1 MVKELWTI
9 ASGLNRLFVPY
20 IALCEE
26 KSKNGE
32 SFGLIRF
39 YLASEL
45 QFTDI
50 PVKEREKH
58 VTIAGYFVFA
68 RQGEKKGKKQ
78 KSTYSLG
85 MPPRYARAGH
95 LDHAVF
101 RT

>member
-20 IALCEE
+20 IVLCEE
-26 KSKNGE
+26 TSKIGE

-50 PVKEREKH
+50 PVKEREKTRYNSGILRFRETGEEH
-58 VTIAGYFVFA
+58 GY
-68 RQGEKKGKKQ
+68 
-78 KSTYSLG
+78 
-85 MPPRYARAGH
+85 
-95 LDHAVF
+95 
-101 RT
+101 

>member
-1 MVKELWTI
+1 MTNGKRAMAHCKRFKQAI
-9 ASGLNRLFVPY
+9 CAI

-26 KSKNGE
+26 TSKNGE

-68 RQGEKKGKKQ
+68 RQGEEHG
-78 KSTYSLG
+78 Y
-85 MPPRYARAGH
+85 
-95 LDHAVF
+95 
-101 RT
+101 

>member
-1 MVKELWTI
+1 MVKELWPI

-20 IALCEE
+20 VALCEE
-26 KSKNGE
+26 TSKNGE

-68 RQGEKKGKKQ
+68 RQGEEHG
-78 KSTYSLG
+78 Y
-85 MPPRYARAGH
+85 
-95 LDHAVF
+95 
-101 RT
+101 